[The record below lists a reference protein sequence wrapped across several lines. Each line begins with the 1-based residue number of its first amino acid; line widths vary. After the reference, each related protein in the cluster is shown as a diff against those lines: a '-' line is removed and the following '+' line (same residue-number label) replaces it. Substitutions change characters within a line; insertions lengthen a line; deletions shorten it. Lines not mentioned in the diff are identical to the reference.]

1 MAYEIWYITYCMATV
16 SLNVFVY
23 NLYNCSAYSV
33 KDCVYVIYCILLW
46 FYIFYG
52 KCRVTV
58 RLY

>member
-33 KDCVYVIYCILLW
+33 QDCVYVTY
-46 FYIFYG
+46 FYG
-52 KCRVTV
+52 SISSMVNAE
-58 RLY
+58 